1 MGRYSFGCV
10 IAVFFLL
17 GPQCAFAQTPP
28 TAARTIQSSVLLQ
41 EPRGDSNVVMPI
53 PPGVVVQVFART
65 GDWYQARTL
74 GATPRA
80 GWIHRTVIELLSA
93 DTGVA
98 LLSNGDAAAS
108 QASPSA
114 VATSAPLPESDFS
127 AGHLEL
133 VVAGGMAGWNAAGD
147 TVGVFQFDSLA
158 GVMAKRHF
166 EIVVSTSI
174 LKASGVDAFGTFGG
188 GLLLNFR
195 DNGPIVPF
203 VGGVI
208 GRGFG
213 ASALFEG
220 LVDNPT
226 FVNASAGFRVLTR
239 GGGGALIVRPFY
251 ERYFNSSDVVPVSDV
266 TRFGISLGASI
277 LF

>member
-10 IAVFFLL
+10 IAVCFLL
-17 GPQCAFAQTPP
+17 GTQSGLAQTLP

-74 GATPRA
+74 GSSPRA
-80 GWIHRTVIELLSA
+80 GWIHRTVIELLPA
-93 DTGVA
+93 ETGVA
-98 LLSNGDAAAS
+98 LLSNGAAV
-108 QASPSA
+108 SPAPQTSP
-114 VATSAPLPESDFS
+114 ATTTLLPESDFS

-133 VVAGGMAGWNAAGD
+133 VVAGGMAGWKAAGE
-147 TVGVFQFDSLA
+147 TVGVFQLDSLA
-158 GVMAKRHF
+158 GVTASRHF

-174 LKASGVDAFGTFGG
+174 LKASGVEAFGTFGG
-188 GLLLNFR
+188 GLLVNFR
-195 DNGPIVPF
+195 ENGPIVPF

-220 LVDNPT
+220 LVDDPT

-251 ERYFNSSDVVPVSDV
+251 ERYFNSSDVLAVSGV
-266 TRFGISLGASI
+266 NRFGVSLGASI
-277 LF
+277 VF